1 VASYRLQAEIGRG
14 ALGRVVRVVDLEDG
28 RVYAGKLLHESFR
41 DDPRAVERF
50 SGEARLLA
58 SLAHDNVVRVHELAL
73 IEGREVIIMELVEGP
88 SLQTVLAREGPL
100 PQQRIIRIARGIA
113 RGLQASH
120 HLGLVHRDLKPANI
134 LLAPGEVAKLVDFGL
149 ARTTSLIGVD
159 RAAFALVGT
168 PDYMAPES
176 VDPLAADSRSDLYAL
191 GCVLF
196 EMTAGRPPHDG
207 ASPFAVL
214 EAHQRAPVP
223 TLPPTPERTPGLI
236 ALIGALLAKSPA
248 DRPQSAAA
256 VVERLDAL
264 EQGGALLVADEGPA
278 LGQSA
283 CTRCGAPVVE
293 EVGICFHCGVP
304 TAGLDPGRFC
314 LLVVGP
320 GRVAEK
326 LDARFRQA
334 LVDWLLWHPQLGL
347 APEPLASKVPRLPF
361 LLTSGISEETALL
374 LAESLRGIGLVAEV
388 CKGGPMAHPAM
399 RSKMWKI
406 SGRVVAVGAAGGGGA
421 FQLFKH
427 LSFTA
432 MFGTGIAM
440 MMGVFISGWRMATR
454 PVTQRL
460 APPRP
465 VSPALARVLK
475 TVAESVPTI
484 GAHRHRDSLR
494 GVLARLLALEKTL
507 GGCDSDLAQE
517 VAGLALSATHATLWL
532 DQLEDAL
539 LAVDLRNPDAAAR
552 ARLQERDRLATRLLE
567 TAARLDSLRVRLAL
581 TDARQRAHAAD
592 QTLGELRF
600 QVEALEEIA
609 EVSRR

>member
-1 VASYRLQAEIGRG
+1 VARYRLEAEIGRG
-14 ALGRVVRVVDLEDG
+14 ALGRVVRVVDGDSG
-28 RVYAGKLLHESFR
+28 QVHAGKLLHESFR

-50 SGEARLLA
+50 SAEARLLA
-58 SLAHDNVVRVHELAL
+58 GLAHENIVRVHELAL
-73 IEGREVIIMELVEGP
+73 IDGREVILMELVEGP
-88 SLQTVLAREGPL
+88 SLQTVLAREGSL
-100 PQQRIIRIARGIA
+100 PEQRIIHIARGIA
-113 RGLQASH
+113 RGLQAAH

-134 LLAPGEVAKLVDFGL
+134 LLAPGEIAKLVDFGL
-149 ARTTSLIGVD
+149 ARTTSLSGVD
-159 RAAFALVGT
+159 RTTFALVGT

-176 VDPLAADSRSDLYAL
+176 IDPLAVDSRSDLYAL
-191 GCVLF
+191 GCLLF

-223 TLPPTPERTPGLI
+223 ILPPTPERTPGLI

-264 EQGGALLVADEGPA
+264 GQGDALAVAGDGAA
-278 LGQSA
+278 LAHST
-283 CTRCGAPVVE
+283 CTRCGAPLVE
-293 EVGICFHCGVP
+293 AVGVCFHCGLP
-304 TAGLDPGRFC
+304 TAGLDPGGFS

-326 LDARFRQA
+326 LDAKLRQA

-399 RSKMWKI
+399 RSKMWKL
-406 SGRVVAVGAAGGGGA
+406 SGRVAAVAGGGVGGA
-421 FQLFKH
+421 IQLFKH
-427 LSFTA
+427 LPGEGILA
-432 MFGTGIAM
+432 TGVALVI
-440 MMGVFISGWRMATR
+440 GFFVGGWHIATR
-454 PVTQRL
+454 PVTLRL

-465 VSPALARVLK
+465 VSPALARALE
-475 TVAESVPTI
+475 TVATAVPTI

-494 GVLARLLALEKTL
+494 GVLARLLALENTL
-507 GGCDSDLAQE
+507 GTRDRALAEE
-517 VAGLALSATHATLWL
+517 VAELALSATQATLRL

-539 LAVDLRNPDAAAR
+539 LAVDLRSPGAADR
-552 ARLQERDRLATRLLE
+552 ARLHERDRLATRLLE

-581 TDARQRAHAAD
+581 SDARQRAHAAG
-592 QTLGELRF
+592 QALGELRF
-600 QVEALEEIA
+600 EVEALEEIA
-609 EVSRR
+609 EVARR